1 METKRFIKSLC
12 ISNDHQ
18 QSKYVSSFVH
28 IVFLCITT
36 TLWLPLSATCL
47 PIYLMGV
54 LIWGLPATIPVWS
67 RICKFFMAVFTEG
80 KPEDNVPL
88 TNRVITFVLIL
99 SIVIKIPVNG
109 VCWFMD
115 ELLYPDYH
123 KVDIKEPVF
132 FMTAPR
138 SGSTQLCQYLEDDK
152 ENFIIPMVGEALFPY
167 IWFWRLFIPILAKF
181 GITQQKFDT
190 SYVYGFGIEA
200 KKRHEVDFS
209 KAATWDTLVGTWH
222 LKIFSFCFGT
232 SFFKWGY
239 SYAKLDEP
247 IDEKFYSSNFLLF
260 TNRVLKKVIYM
271 HGGPKQCVL
280 VKGHFLLA
288 AELLK
293 QQYPK
298 AKFFAVIRQP
308 LDRLHSHINLLRTIS
323 VNGPYTRVYGLV
335 PPSWKVIRDYV
346 ISTQI
351 YYCRQEMSFYDNN
364 QENQFVIPFTMYVN
378 NLSATLQHIY
388 SFCGITIPDHVVSKA
403 NKLQNTSHNRTKLR
417 ASYDPQLNRSLAG
430 LGINEE
436 EVKDYLTEYI
446 EWINHLENHFRKS

>member
-1 METKRFIKSLC
+1 MEIKRFLKPVNL
-12 ISNDHQ
+12 SNDHQ
-18 QSKYVSSFVH
+18 RPKYVSSLVH

-36 TLWLPLSATCL
+36 TLWLPMSATCL
-47 PIYLMGV
+47 PVFLMGV
-54 LIWGLPATIPVWS
+54 FIWGLPPTIPIWS

-80 KPEDNVPL
+80 RPEDNVPL

-99 SIVIKIPVNG
+99 NVVVKIPVNG

-152 ENFIIPMVGEALFPY
+152 ENFIIPTIREALFPY
-167 IWFWRLFIPILAKF
+167 IWFWRLFIPISTKF
-181 GITQQKFDT
+181 GITQQKFDI

-200 KKRHEVDFS
+200 KKRHEVNFS

-222 LKIFSFCFGT
+222 LKIFSFCFGA

-239 SYAKLDEP
+239 SYVKSDEP
-247 IDEKFYSSNFLLF
+247 IDEKFYSHNFLLF
-260 TNRVLKKVIYM
+260 TNHVLKKVSYM
-271 HGGPKQCVL
+271 HGCPKQCIL

-298 AKFFAVIRQP
+298 AKFFVVIRQP

-323 VNGPYTRVYGLV
+323 VNGPYSKVYGLF

-351 YYCRQEMSFYDNN
+351 NYCEQEMSFYNN
-364 QENQFVIPFTMYVN
+364 DQENQLVIPFTMYVN

-388 SFCGITIPDHVVSKA
+388 SFCNIPIPDHVVSKA
-403 NKLQNTSHNRTKLR
+403 IKLQNTSHDRTKLR
-417 ASYDPQLNRSLAG
+417 ASYDPQLNRSLAN
-430 LGINEE
+430 LGIKEE
-436 EVKDYLTEYI
+436 EVKEYLTEYI
-446 EWINHLENHFRKS
+446 EWINQLENHFRKI

>member
-1 METKRFIKSLC
+1 
-12 ISNDHQ
+12 
-18 QSKYVSSFVH
+18 
-28 IVFLCITT
+28 
-36 TLWLPLSATCL
+36 
-47 PIYLMGV
+47 
-54 LIWGLPATIPVWS
+54 
-67 RICKFFMAVFTEG
+67 MAVFTEG
-80 KPEDNVPL
+80 EPEDNVPL

-99 SIVIKIPVNG
+99 NVVVKIPVNG

-152 ENFIIPMVGEALFPY
+152 ENFIIPTVGEALFPY
-167 IWFWRLFIPILAKF
+167 IWFWRLFIPILTNF

-190 SYVYGFGIEA
+190 SYVCGFGIEA
-200 KKRHEVDFS
+200 KKHHEVDFS

-222 LKIFSFCFGT
+222 LKLFSFCFGT

-260 TNRVLKKVIYM
+260 TNRVLKKIIYM
-271 HGGPKQCVL
+271 HGSPKQCIL

-323 VNGPYTRVYGLV
+323 VNGPYTKVYGLV

-351 YYCRQEMSFYDNN
+351 YYCRQEMSFYDND
-364 QENQFVIPFTMYVN
+364 QENQLVVPFTMYVN

-388 SFCGITIPDHVVSKA
+388 SFCGIPIPDHVVSTA
-403 NKLQNTSHNRTKLR
+403 IKLQNTSHNRAKLR
-417 ASYDPQLNRSLAG
+417 ARYDPQFNRSLAV

-436 EVKDYLTEYI
+436 EVKEYLTEYI
-446 EWINHLENHFRKS
+446 EWINRLENHFRKS